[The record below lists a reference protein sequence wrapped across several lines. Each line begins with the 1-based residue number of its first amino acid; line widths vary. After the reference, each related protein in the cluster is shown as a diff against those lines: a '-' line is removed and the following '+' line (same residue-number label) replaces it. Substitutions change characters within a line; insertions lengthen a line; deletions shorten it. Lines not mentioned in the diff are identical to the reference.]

1 MNSNYSAPANNSS
14 NTLII
19 IVIAVVLLIA
29 FGIGGYFIYKSKAC
43 PDNCSDTSCTNKKCT
58 KCNSGYG
65 TKLAG
70 TPATDGSCPSYYK
83 EYDGID
89 YRGPANDI
97 THVPSTDKDDCISK
111 CSAQTNPS
119 CMFASTDGT
128 TCWLKNGFGLDAPKG
143 FANTKSSVL
152 APVTLQ
158 VPPTSS
164 S

>member
-1 MNSNYSAPANNSS
+1 M
-14 NTLII
+14 
-19 IVIAVVLLIA
+19 
-29 FGIGGYFIYKSKAC
+29 
-43 PDNCSDTSCTNKKCT
+43 CT

-70 TPATDGSCPSYYK
+70 TPASDGSCPPYYK
-83 EYDGID
+83 EYVGVD

-97 THVPSTDKDDCISK
+97 KTLASSDKDDCISK
-111 CSAQTNPS
+111 CSAQTDPS
-119 CMFASTDGT
+119 CMFAVTDGT

-143 FANTKSSVL
+143 YANPKNSVL